1 MSRITDVEIYKF
13 MPQKQKT
20 SDKWKSVY
28 TARPISKYPE
38 FDSKEQ
44 RMLSAGATVVKITTE
59 DGLYGYGAT
68 GTGLYRGAAEIMS
81 DAMRPFLLDDCDAD
95 EIEKI
100 WDLNYKATVAIG
112 RKGLPIHALSA
123 IDIAL
128 WDIKG
133 KKLGLPVYQLLGG
146 KVRDKIKVYATG
158 PDLEMYKKLGYKANK
173 IPIPCGPVHGREG
186 MKKNLEAVERV
197 VKIMGED
204 TEIMLDCWMGWD
216 FEYTVKMARMLKD
229 YNIRWIEEP
238 LVSTD
243 YDGFKRL
250 KYILNSMGILLTTG
264 EHEFTRW
271 GARELV
277 ENGCVDILQCDI
289 MYCGGLS
296 EIRKIA
302 AYCKAHNVMLVPHS
316 HGMPVFH
323 FSISSLVSPFAETL
337 MNRIENPLFFGVP
350 GIKDGYVEMPEGI
363 TGLGYELNTGF
374 SEYKM
379 V

>member
-1 MSRITDVEIYKF
+1 M
-13 MPQKQKT
+13 
-20 SDKWKSVY
+20 
-28 TARPISKYPE
+28 
-38 FDSKEQ
+38 
-44 RMLSAGATVVKITTE
+44 
-59 DGLYGYGAT
+59 
-68 GTGLYRGAAEIMS
+68 
-81 DAMRPFLLDDCDAD
+81 
-95 EIEKI
+95 
-100 WDLNYKATVAIG
+100 
-112 RKGLPIHALSA
+112 
-123 IDIAL
+123 
-128 WDIKG
+128 
-133 KKLGLPVYQLLGG
+133 
-146 KVRDKIKVYATG
+146 RDKIKVYATG

-197 VKIMGED
+197 VRVMGEN

-296 EIRKIA
+296 EIKKIA

-374 SEYKM
+374 SEYRM